1 MQVLAL
7 KYRPKHFS
15 ELVGQESVA
24 KTLSLALDN
33 QRLANAYLFSGLRGS
48 GKTSSSRIFAR
59 ALMCETGPKA
69 VPCDTCIQCQSALN
83 NHHIDIIEMDGASN
97 RGIDDVRNLIEQ
109 TRYKPSFG
117 RYKIF
122 IIDEV
127 HMFTTEAFNALLKTL
142 EEPPSHVKFLL
153 ATTDALKLPATILSR
168 TQHFRFKKIPENSV
182 ISHLKT
188 ILEKEQV
195 SYETSALEK
204 LAHSGQGSLRD
215 TITLLEQAINYCDN
229 AITESKVAEM
239 LGAIDRSVL
248 EDFFQSLINQDE
260 ARLQERYAILENYET
275 ESVLEEMMLF
285 LKAKLLSPD
294 SYSILLIERFFKI
307 IMSSL
312 SLLKEGANASFVL
325 LLLKMKFKEALK
337 LKALDDAI
345 LELEQSKES
354 VLKPLNQNANAS
366 KQEPKSTEKIEQAE
380 RIEGTE
386 KKEKLETRENTET
399 LQTLMLSAKDR
410 IFHNLFKQVQT
421 LVYERNYELG
431 EVFEKNIRFIDFDS
445 QTKTL
450 TWESLATDKDKEL
463 LRERFKIVK
472 SIVDGVFGKGE
483 NIKIALKHHLENKS
497 TLETQEIKDFK
508 ISSLREKILP
518 KPTIETTAETKEN
531 DTKEAVGKALQTKE
545 NDTKEAVG
553 KALQTKENDTKE
565 AVGKAL
571 QTKEND
577 TKEAVG
583 KALQTKENDTKE
595 TKETQPKQAP
605 TALQEFMANHSE
617 LIEEIKSE
625 FEIKSVELL

>member
-59 ALMCETGPKA
+59 ALMCEEGPKA
-69 VPCDTCIQCQSALN
+69 VPCDTCTQCQSALN

-294 SYSILLIERFFKI
+294 TYSILLIERFFKI

-345 LELEQSKES
+345 VELEQT
-354 VLKPLNQNANAS
+354 PFNQNPNISYNAPRQES
-366 KQEPKSTEKIEQAE
+366 KSIEKREQAE

-386 KKEKLETRENTET
+386 KREGAETP
-399 LQTLMLSAKDR
+399 QTPMLSAKDR

-431 EVFEKNIRFIDFDS
+431 AVFEKNIRFIDFDS

-450 TWESLATDKDKEL
+450 TWESLATHKDKEL

-483 NIKIALKHHLENKS
+483 SIKIALKNQNKS
-497 TLETQEIKDFK
+497 ALEEIKEFK
-508 ISSLREKILP
+508 FPYSKP
-518 KPTIETTAETKEN
+518 KPTTETTAETKEN
-531 DTKEAVGKALQTKE
+531 DTKEAVEKETKEVQE
-545 NDTKEAVG
+545 NDTKEI
-553 KALQTKENDTKE
+553 Q
-565 AVGKAL
+565 
-571 QTKEND
+571 
-577 TKEAVG
+577 
-583 KALQTKENDTKE
+583 
-595 TKETQPKQAP
+595 ETQPKETP
-605 TALQEFMANHSE
+605 TALQEFMANHSG

>member
-59 ALMCETGPKA
+59 ALMCEKGPKA

-294 SYSILLIERFFKI
+294 TYSILLIERFFKI
-307 IMSSL
+307 IMSGL

-354 VLKPLNQNANAS
+354 ALKPLNQNANAF
-366 KQEPKSTEKIEQAE
+366 KQESTEKIENS
-380 RIEGTE
+380 E
-386 KKEKLETRENTET
+386 KRENTEIP
-399 LQTLMLSAKDR
+399 QTPMLSAKDR

-431 EVFEKNIRFIDFDS
+431 AVFEKNIRFIDFDS

-450 TWESLATDKDKEL
+450 TWESLATHKDKEL

-483 NIKIALKHHLENKS
+483 NIKIALKNQNKS
-497 TLETQEIKDFK
+497 ALEEIKEFK
-508 ISSLREKILP
+508 FPSLKP
-518 KPTIETTAETKEN
+518 KPTTETTAEMKEKETKGAVEKETKEN
-531 DTKEAVGKALQTKE
+531 DTKEIQ
-545 NDTKEAVG
+545 
-553 KALQTKENDTKE
+553 
-565 AVGKAL
+565 
-571 QTKEND
+571 
-577 TKEAVG
+577 
-583 KALQTKENDTKE
+583 
-595 TKETQPKQAP
+595 ETQPKETP
-605 TALQEFMANHSE
+605 TALQEFMANHSD

>member
-59 ALMCETGPKA
+59 ALMCEEGPKA

-195 SYETSALEK
+195 SYESSALEK

-354 VLKPLNQNANAS
+354 VLKPINQNANAP
-366 KQEPKSTEKIEQAE
+366 KQEPKSAEKIERAE

-386 KKEKLETRENTET
+386 KIASAETP
-399 LQTLMLSAKDR
+399 QTPMLSAKDR

-431 EVFEKNIRFIDFDS
+431 AVFEKNIRFIDFDS

-472 SIVDGVFGKGE
+472 GIVDGVFGKGE
-483 NIKIALKHHLENKS
+483 NIKIALKNHLENKS
-497 TLETQEIKDFK
+497 TREETKEVKDFK

-518 KPTIETTAETKEN
+518 QPTTETTAEMKEKEVQKNEIKEKEIKEN
-531 DTKEAVGKALQTKE
+531 DTKEVQ
-545 NDTKEAVG
+545 
-553 KALQTKENDTKE
+553 
-565 AVGKAL
+565 
-571 QTKEND
+571 
-577 TKEAVG
+577 
-583 KALQTKENDTKE
+583 
-595 TKETQPKQAP
+595 ETQPKEAP
-605 TALQEFMANHSE
+605 TALQEFMANHSN

>member
-59 ALMCETGPKA
+59 ALMCEEGPKA
-69 VPCDTCIQCQSALN
+69 VPCDTCPQCQSALN

-260 ARLQERYAILENYET
+260 ARLQERYAVLENYET

-307 IMSSL
+307 IMSGL

-354 VLKPLNQNANAS
+354 ALKPLNQNANAF
-366 KQEPKSTEKIEQAE
+366 KQESAEKIEKPEKRESAE
-380 RIEGTE
+380 TP
-386 KKEKLETRENTET
+386 
-399 LQTLMLSAKDR
+399 QTPMLSAKDR

-431 EVFEKNIRFIDFDS
+431 AVFEKNIRFIDFDS

-450 TWESLATDKDKEL
+450 TWESLATNKDKEL

-483 NIKIALKHHLENKS
+483 NIKIALKNHSENKS
-497 TLETQEIKDFK
+497 ALEEIKEFK
-508 ISSLREKILP
+508 FLSLKP
-518 KPTIETTAETKEN
+518 KSATETTAETKEKETKEN
-531 DTKEAVGKALQTKE
+531 DTKEVQ
-545 NDTKEAVG
+545 
-553 KALQTKENDTKE
+553 
-565 AVGKAL
+565 
-571 QTKEND
+571 
-577 TKEAVG
+577 
-583 KALQTKENDTKE
+583 
-595 TKETQPKQAP
+595 ETQPKETP
-605 TALQEFMANHSE
+605 TALQEFMANNSN

>member
-59 ALMCETGPKA
+59 ALMCEEGPKA

-195 SYETSALEK
+195 SYESSALEK

-260 ARLQERYAILENYET
+260 VRLQERYAILENYET

-345 LELEQSKES
+345 LELEQT
-354 VLKPLNQNANAS
+354 PFNQNPSISYNAP

-386 KKEKLETRENTET
+386 KKESAEKRENTET
-399 LQTLMLSAKDR
+399 PQTPMLSAKDR

-431 EVFEKNIRFIDFDS
+431 AVFEKNIRFIDFDS

-450 TWESLATDKDKEL
+450 TWESLAADKDKEL
-463 LRERFKIVK
+463 LRERVKIVK

-483 NIKIALKHHLENKS
+483 NIKIALKNHLENKS
-497 TLETQEIKDFK
+497 AREETKEFK
-508 ISSLREKILP
+508 FPSLKP
-518 KPTIETTAETKEN
+518 KPTTETTAEMKEKEVQKNEIKEKEIKEN
-531 DTKEAVGKALQTKE
+531 DTKEIQ
-545 NDTKEAVG
+545 
-553 KALQTKENDTKE
+553 
-565 AVGKAL
+565 
-571 QTKEND
+571 
-577 TKEAVG
+577 
-583 KALQTKENDTKE
+583 
-595 TKETQPKQAP
+595 ETQPKETP

>member
-24 KTLSLALDN
+24 KTLSLALNN

-59 ALMCETGPKA
+59 ALMCEEGPKA
-69 VPCDTCIQCQSALN
+69 VPCDTCTQCQSALN

-195 SYETSALEK
+195 SYESSALEK

-260 ARLQERYAILENYET
+260 ARLKERYAILENYET
-275 ESVLEEMMLF
+275 ESALEEMMLF

-345 LELEQSKES
+345 LELEQA
-354 VLKPLNQNANAS
+354 PFNQSPSISYNAP

-386 KKEKLETRENTET
+386 KIEKPEKIASAETP
-399 LQTLMLSAKDR
+399 QTPMLSAKDR

-431 EVFEKNIRFIDFDS
+431 AVFEKNIRFIDFDS

-472 SIVDGVFGKGE
+472 GIVDGVFGKGE
-483 NIKIALKHHLENKS
+483 NIKIALKNHLENKS
-497 TLETQEIKDFK
+497 AREETKEVKDFK

-518 KPTIETTAETKEN
+518 KPTTETTAETKEKEIKEAAEKE
-531 DTKEAVGKALQTKE
+531 TKEKEVQE
-545 NDTKEAVG
+545 NDTKEV
-553 KALQTKENDTKE
+553 QEI
-565 AVGKAL
+565 
-571 QTKEND
+571 
-577 TKEAVG
+577 
-583 KALQTKENDTKE
+583 
-595 TKETQPKQAP
+595 QPKESP
-605 TALQEFMANHSE
+605 TALQEFMANHSN

>member
-229 AITESKVAEM
+229 AITESKVAAM

-345 LELEQSKES
+345 LELEQT
-354 VLKPLNQNANAS
+354 PFNQNPSISYNAP
-366 KQEPKSTEKIEQAE
+366 KQEPKSAERIEQAE

-386 KKEKLETRENTET
+386 KIENAETP
-399 LQTLMLSAKDR
+399 QTPMLSAKDR

-431 EVFEKNIRFIDFDS
+431 AVFEKNIRFIDFDS

-472 SIVDGVFGKGE
+472 GIVDGVFGKGE
-483 NIKIALKHHLENKS
+483 NIKIALKNHSENKS
-497 TLETQEIKDFK
+497 AREETKEIK

-518 KPTIETTAETKEN
+518 KPTTETTAETKEN
-531 DTKEAVGKALQTKE
+531 ETKEAIRKALQTKE
-545 NDTKEAVG
+545 NDTKEVQE
-553 KALQTKENDTKE
+553 KEIKENE
-565 AVGKAL
+565 
-571 QTKEND
+571 
-577 TKEAVG
+577 
-583 KALQTKENDTKE
+583 TKE
-595 TKETQPKQAP
+595 TKEAKPKEAP
-605 TALQEFMANHSE
+605 TALQEFMANHSN
-617 LIEEIKSE
+617 LIKEIKSE

>member
-59 ALMCETGPKA
+59 ALMCEEGPKA

-97 RGIDDVRNLIEQ
+97 RGIDDVRNIIEQ

-229 AITESKVAEM
+229 AITESKVAAM

-345 LELEQSKES
+345 LELEQTKES
-354 VLKPLNQNANAS
+354 AFQPLNQNANAP
-366 KQEPKSTEKIEQAE
+366 KQEFKGTEKIEQAE

-386 KKEKLETRENTET
+386 KRENTEKIASAET
-399 LQTLMLSAKDR
+399 PQTPMLSAKDR

-431 EVFEKNIRFIDFDS
+431 AVFEKNIRFIDFDS

-450 TWESLATDKDKEL
+450 TWESLATNKDKEL

-497 TLETQEIKDFK
+497 AREETKEVKDFK

-518 KPTIETTAETKEN
+518 KPTTETTAETKE
-531 DTKEAVGKALQTKE
+531 KEIKEKEIKEKEIKE
-545 NDTKEAVG
+545 NDTKEV
-553 KALQTKENDTKE
+553 Q
-565 AVGKAL
+565 
-571 QTKEND
+571 
-577 TKEAVG
+577 
-583 KALQTKENDTKE
+583 
-595 TKETQPKQAP
+595 ETQPKETP

>member
-229 AITESKVAEM
+229 AITESKVAAM

-354 VLKPLNQNANAS
+354 AFQPLNQNANTP
-366 KQEPKSTEKIEQAE
+366 KQEPKSAEKIEKPEKIESAE
-380 RIEGTE
+380 TP
-386 KKEKLETRENTET
+386 
-399 LQTLMLSAKDR
+399 QTPMLSAKDR

-431 EVFEKNIRFIDFDS
+431 AVFEKNIRFIDFDS

-450 TWESLATDKDKEL
+450 TWESLATNKDKEL

-483 NIKIALKHHLENKS
+483 SIKIALKNHSENKS
-497 TLETQEIKDFK
+497 T
-508 ISSLREKILP
+508 REVVKELKFPYLKP
-518 KPTIETTAETKEN
+518 KPTTETTAELKEKETKEKEVQEN
-531 DTKEAVGKALQTKE
+531 DTKEVQ
-545 NDTKEAVG
+545 
-553 KALQTKENDTKE
+553 
-565 AVGKAL
+565 
-571 QTKEND
+571 
-577 TKEAVG
+577 
-583 KALQTKENDTKE
+583 
-595 TKETQPKQAP
+595 ETQPKEAP
-605 TALQEFMANHSE
+605 TALQEFMANHSN

>member
-24 KTLSLALDN
+24 KTLSLALNN

-59 ALMCETGPKA
+59 ALMCEEGPKA
-69 VPCDTCIQCQSALN
+69 VPCDTCTQCQSALN

-294 SYSILLIERFFKI
+294 TYSILLIERFFKI
-307 IMSSL
+307 IMSGL

-354 VLKPLNQNANAS
+354 VLKPLNQNANAF
-366 KQEPKSTEKIEQAE
+366 KQESKSAEKIE
-380 RIEGTE
+380 
-386 KKEKLETRENTET
+386 KLEKREGAET
-399 LQTLMLSAKDR
+399 PQTPMLSAKDR

-431 EVFEKNIRFIDFDS
+431 AVFEKNIRFIDFDS

-450 TWESLATDKDKEL
+450 TWESLATHKDKEL

-483 NIKIALKHHLENKS
+483 NIKIALKNHSENKS
-497 TLETQEIKDFK
+497 TLEEIKEFK
-508 ISSLREKILP
+508 FPYSKP
-518 KPTIETTAETKEN
+518 KPTTETTAEMKEKETKEAIEKETKEN
-531 DTKEAVGKALQTKE
+531 DTKEIQ
-545 NDTKEAVG
+545 
-553 KALQTKENDTKE
+553 
-565 AVGKAL
+565 
-571 QTKEND
+571 
-577 TKEAVG
+577 
-583 KALQTKENDTKE
+583 
-595 TKETQPKQAP
+595 ETQPKETP
-605 TALQEFMANHSE
+605 TALQEFMANHSD

>member
-59 ALMCETGPKA
+59 ALMCEEGPKA
-69 VPCDTCIQCQSALN
+69 VPCDTCTQCQSALN

-260 ARLQERYAILENYET
+260 ARLQERCAILENYET

-294 SYSILLIERFFKI
+294 TYSILLIERFFKI
-307 IMSSL
+307 IMSGL

-354 VLKPLNQNANAS
+354 VLKPLNQNANAF
-366 KQEPKSTEKIEQAE
+366 KQESAEKIEKPEKREDAE
-380 RIEGTE
+380 TP
-386 KKEKLETRENTET
+386 
-399 LQTLMLSAKDR
+399 QTPMLSAKDR

-431 EVFEKNIRFIDFDS
+431 AVFEKNIRFIDFDS

-450 TWESLATDKDKEL
+450 TWESLATHKDKEL

-483 NIKIALKHHLENKS
+483 NIKIALKNHSENKS
-497 TLETQEIKDFK
+497 ALEVVKEFK
-508 ISSLREKILP
+508 FPSLKP
-518 KPTIETTAETKEN
+518 KPTTETTAEMKEKETKEAVEKETKEN
-531 DTKEAVGKALQTKE
+531 DTKEIQ
-545 NDTKEAVG
+545 
-553 KALQTKENDTKE
+553 
-565 AVGKAL
+565 
-571 QTKEND
+571 
-577 TKEAVG
+577 
-583 KALQTKENDTKE
+583 
-595 TKETQPKQAP
+595 ETQPKETP
-605 TALQEFMANHSE
+605 TALQEFMANHSD

>member
-195 SYETSALEK
+195 SYESSALEK

-229 AITESKVAEM
+229 AITESKVAAM

-260 ARLQERYAILENYET
+260 ARLQERYVILENYET

-345 LELEQSKES
+345 LELEQA
-354 VLKPLNQNANAS
+354 PFNQSPSISYNAP
-366 KQEPKSTEKIEQAE
+366 KQEPKSTEKIEQTE

-386 KKEKLETRENTET
+386 KKESAEKKENTET
-399 LQTLMLSAKDR
+399 PQTPMLSAKDR

-431 EVFEKNIRFIDFDS
+431 AVFEKNIRFIDFDS

-450 TWESLATDKDKEL
+450 TWESLAADKDKEL

-483 NIKIALKHHLENKS
+483 SIKIALKNHSENKS
-497 TLETQEIKDFK
+497 AREETKEVKDFK
-508 ISSLREKILP
+508 ISSLKEKILP
-518 KPTIETTAETKEN
+518 KPTTETTAEMKE
-531 DTKEAVGKALQTKE
+531 KEIKE
-545 NDTKEAVG
+545 KEI
-553 KALQTKENDTKE
+553 KEKE
-565 AVGKAL
+565 I
-571 QTKEND
+571 KE
-577 TKEAVG
+577 KEI
-583 KALQTKENDTKE
+583 KEKE
-595 TKETQPKQAP
+595 IKEKEIKETQPKQAP
-605 TALQEFMANHSE
+605 TALQEFMANHSD

>member
-59 ALMCETGPKA
+59 ALMCEEGPKA
-69 VPCDTCIQCQSALN
+69 VPCDTCTQCQSALN

-142 EEPPSHVKFLL
+142 EEPPNHVKFLL

-260 ARLQERYAILENYET
+260 VRLQERYAILENYET

-307 IMSSL
+307 IMSGL

-354 VLKPLNQNANAS
+354 VLKPLNQSTNAF
-366 KQEPKSTEKIEQAE
+366 KQEPKIAEKIEKPEKRESAE
-380 RIEGTE
+380 TP
-386 KKEKLETRENTET
+386 
-399 LQTLMLSAKDR
+399 QTPMLSAKDR

-431 EVFEKNIRFIDFDS
+431 AVFEKNIRFVDFDS

-450 TWESLATDKDKEL
+450 TWESLATNKDKEL

-483 NIKIALKHHLENKS
+483 NIKIALKNHSENKS
-497 TLETQEIKDFK
+497 ALEVVKEFK
-508 ISSLREKILP
+508 FPPLKP
-518 KPTIETTAETKEN
+518 KPTTETTAETKEN
-531 DTKEAVGKALQTKE
+531 ETKGAVEKETKE
-545 NDTKEAVG
+545 NDTKEV
-553 KALQTKENDTKE
+553 Q
-565 AVGKAL
+565 
-571 QTKEND
+571 
-577 TKEAVG
+577 
-583 KALQTKENDTKE
+583 
-595 TKETQPKQAP
+595 ETQPKETP
-605 TALQEFMANHSE
+605 TALQEFMANNSD

>member
-260 ARLQERYAILENYET
+260 ARLKERYAILENYET

-285 LKAKLLSPD
+285 LKAKSLSPD

-345 LELEQSKES
+345 VELEQT
-354 VLKPLNQNANAS
+354 PFNQNPSISYNAP
-366 KQEPKSTEKIEQAE
+366 KQEPKSAEKIERAE

-386 KKEKLETRENTET
+386 KIASAETP
-399 LQTLMLSAKDR
+399 QTPMLSAKDR

-431 EVFEKNIRFIDFDS
+431 AVFEKNIRFIDFDS

-483 NIKIALKHHLENKS
+483 NIKIALKNHSENKS
-497 TLETQEIKDFK
+497 AREETKEVKDFK
-508 ISSLREKILP
+508 ISSLKEKILP
-518 KPTIETTAETKEN
+518 QPTTEMMAEMKEN
-531 DTKEAVGKALQTKE
+531 DTKEVQ
-545 NDTKEAVG
+545 
-553 KALQTKENDTKE
+553 
-565 AVGKAL
+565 
-571 QTKEND
+571 
-577 TKEAVG
+577 
-583 KALQTKENDTKE
+583 
-595 TKETQPKQAP
+595 ETQPKQAP
-605 TALQEFMANHSE
+605 TALQEFMANHSN

>member
-195 SYETSALEK
+195 SYESSALEK

-345 LELEQSKES
+345 VELEQA
-354 VLKPLNQNANAS
+354 PFNQNPSISYNAP
-366 KQEPKSTEKIEQAE
+366 KQEPKSAEKIEQAE

-386 KKEKLETRENTET
+386 KREKLEKRESTET
-399 LQTLMLSAKDR
+399 PQTPMLSAKDR

-431 EVFEKNIRFIDFDS
+431 AVFEKNIRFIDFDS

-472 SIVDGVFGKGE
+472 GIVDSVFGKGE
-483 NIKIALKHHLENKS
+483 NIKIALKNHLENKS
-497 TLETQEIKDFK
+497 AREETKEIKDFK

-518 KPTIETTAETKEN
+518 KPTTETTAEMKEKETKEAVKKEIKEKEIKEN
-531 DTKEAVGKALQTKE
+531 DTKEIQ
-545 NDTKEAVG
+545 
-553 KALQTKENDTKE
+553 
-565 AVGKAL
+565 
-571 QTKEND
+571 
-577 TKEAVG
+577 
-583 KALQTKENDTKE
+583 
-595 TKETQPKQAP
+595 ETQPKEAP
-605 TALQEFMANHSE
+605 TALQEFMANHSN

>member
-59 ALMCETGPKA
+59 ALMCEEGPKA
-69 VPCDTCIQCQSALN
+69 VPCDTCTQCQSALN

-195 SYETSALEK
+195 SYEISALEK

-248 EDFFQSLINQDE
+248 EDFFQSLITQDE

-294 SYSILLIERFFKI
+294 SYSLLLIERFFKI
-307 IMSSL
+307 IMSGL

-354 VLKPLNQNANAS
+354 VLKPLNQNANAP
-366 KQEPKSTEKIEQAE
+366 KQEPKSTEKIEKP
-380 RIEGTE
+380 E
-386 KKEKLETRENTET
+386 KKENTET
-399 LQTLMLSAKDR
+399 PQTPMLSAKDR

-431 EVFEKNIRFIDFDS
+431 AVFEKNIRFIDFDS

-450 TWESLATDKDKEL
+450 TWESLATHKDKEL

-483 NIKIALKHHLENKS
+483 NIKIALKNHSENKS
-497 TLETQEIKDFK
+497 ALEEIKEFK
-508 ISSLREKILP
+508 FPYSKP
-518 KPTIETTAETKEN
+518 KPTTETTAEMKEKETKEAIEKETKEN
-531 DTKEAVGKALQTKE
+531 DTKEIQ
-545 NDTKEAVG
+545 
-553 KALQTKENDTKE
+553 
-565 AVGKAL
+565 
-571 QTKEND
+571 
-577 TKEAVG
+577 
-583 KALQTKENDTKE
+583 
-595 TKETQPKQAP
+595 ETQPKETP
-605 TALQEFMANHSE
+605 TALQEFMANHSD

>member
-59 ALMCETGPKA
+59 ALMCEEGPKA
-69 VPCDTCIQCQSALN
+69 VPCDTCTQCQSALN

-260 ARLQERYAILENYET
+260 VRLQERYAILENYET

-354 VLKPLNQNANAS
+354 AFQPLNQNANTF
-366 KQEPKSTEKIEQAE
+366 KQEPKSAEKIEKPEKRESAE
-380 RIEGTE
+380 KREGA
-386 KKEKLETRENTET
+386 ETP
-399 LQTLMLSAKDR
+399 QTPMLSAKDR

-431 EVFEKNIRFIDFDS
+431 AVFEKNIRFIDFDS

-450 TWESLATDKDKEL
+450 TWESLATHKDKEL
-463 LRERFKIVK
+463 LRERSKIVK

-483 NIKIALKHHLENKS
+483 NIKIALKSHSENKS
-497 TLETQEIKDFK
+497 ALEEIKELKFPYSK
-508 ISSLREKILP
+508 P
-518 KPTIETTAETKEN
+518 KPTTETAAEMKEN
-531 DTKEAVGKALQTKE
+531 DTKEVQ
-545 NDTKEAVG
+545 
-553 KALQTKENDTKE
+553 
-565 AVGKAL
+565 
-571 QTKEND
+571 
-577 TKEAVG
+577 
-583 KALQTKENDTKE
+583 
-595 TKETQPKQAP
+595 ETQPKQAP
-605 TALQEFMANHSE
+605 TALQEFMANHSD

-625 FEIKSVELL
+625 FEIKSVEWL

>member
-59 ALMCETGPKA
+59 ALMCEEGPKA
-69 VPCDTCIQCQSALN
+69 VPCDTCPQCQSALN

-260 ARLQERYAILENYET
+260 ARLKERYAILENYET

-294 SYSILLIERFFKI
+294 TYSILLIERFFKI

-354 VLKPLNQNANAS
+354 VLKPLNQNANAF
-366 KQEPKSTEKIEQAE
+366 KQEPKSTDKIEKP
-380 RIEGTE
+380 E
-386 KKEKLETRENTET
+386 KKENTET
-399 LQTLMLSAKDR
+399 PQTPMLSAKDR

-431 EVFEKNIRFIDFDS
+431 AVFEKNIRFIDFDS

-450 TWESLATDKDKEL
+450 TWESLATHKDKEL

-483 NIKIALKHHLENKS
+483 NIKIALKNHSENKS
-497 TLETQEIKDFK
+497 ALEEIKEFK
-508 ISSLREKILP
+508 FPSLKP
-518 KPTIETTAETKEN
+518 KPTTETTAETKEN
-531 DTKEAVGKALQTKE
+531 DTKEVVE
-545 NDTKEAVG
+545 NDTKEKEVQ
-553 KALQTKENDTKE
+553 KNETKEI
-565 AVGKAL
+565 
-571 QTKEND
+571 Q
-577 TKEAVG
+577 
-583 KALQTKENDTKE
+583 
-595 TKETQPKQAP
+595 ETQPKQAP
-605 TALQEFMANHSE
+605 TALQEFMANHSN

-625 FEIKSVELL
+625 FEIKSVEWL

>member
-15 ELVGQESVA
+15 ELVGQDSVA

-59 ALMCETGPKA
+59 ALMCEEGPKS
-69 VPCDTCIQCQSALN
+69 VPCDTCTQCQSALN

-294 SYSILLIERFFKI
+294 AYSILLIERFFKI
-307 IMSSL
+307 IMSGL

-354 VLKPLNQNANAS
+354 VLKPLNQNANAF
-366 KQEPKSTEKIEQAE
+366 KQEPKSAEKIEKPEKRESAE
-380 RIEGTE
+380 TP
-386 KKEKLETRENTET
+386 
-399 LQTLMLSAKDR
+399 QTPMLSAKDR

-431 EVFEKNIRFIDFDS
+431 AVFEKNIRFVDFDS

-450 TWESLATDKDKEL
+450 TWESLATHKDKEL

-472 SIVDGVFGKGE
+472 SIIDGVFGKGE
-483 NIKIALKHHLENKS
+483 SIKIALKNQNKS
-497 TLETQEIKDFK
+497 ALEEIKEFK
-508 ISSLREKILP
+508 FPYLKP
-518 KPTIETTAETKEN
+518 KPTTETTAEMKEKEIKEKEVQKNETKEI
-531 DTKEAVGKALQTKE
+531 Q
-545 NDTKEAVG
+545 
-553 KALQTKENDTKE
+553 
-565 AVGKAL
+565 
-571 QTKEND
+571 
-577 TKEAVG
+577 
-583 KALQTKENDTKE
+583 
-595 TKETQPKQAP
+595 ETQPKETP
-605 TALQEFMANHSE
+605 TALQEFMANHSN

>member
-59 ALMCETGPKA
+59 ALMCEEGPKA

-260 ARLQERYAILENYET
+260 ARLKERYAILENYET

-345 LELEQSKES
+345 LELEQTKES
-354 VLKPLNQNANAS
+354 VLKPLNQNANAP
-366 KQEPKSTEKIEQAE
+366 KQEPKSAEKIEKLE
-380 RIEGTE
+380 KIEGTE
-386 KKEKLETRENTET
+386 KKESAEKKENTET
-399 LQTLMLSAKDR
+399 PQTPILSAKDR

-431 EVFEKNIRFIDFDS
+431 AVFEKNIRFIDFDS

-450 TWESLATDKDKEL
+450 TWESLATNKDKEL

-497 TLETQEIKDFK
+497 AREETKEVKDFK

-518 KPTIETTAETKEN
+518 KPTTETTAEMKEKEVQKNEIKEKEIKEN
-531 DTKEAVGKALQTKE
+531 DTKEVQ
-545 NDTKEAVG
+545 
-553 KALQTKENDTKE
+553 
-565 AVGKAL
+565 
-571 QTKEND
+571 
-577 TKEAVG
+577 
-583 KALQTKENDTKE
+583 
-595 TKETQPKQAP
+595 ETQPKETP

>member
-59 ALMCETGPKA
+59 ALMCEEGPKA

-195 SYETSALEK
+195 SYESSALEK

-260 ARLQERYAILENYET
+260 ARLQECYAILENYET

-345 LELEQSKES
+345 LELEQT
-354 VLKPLNQNANAS
+354 PFNQNPNISYNAP
-366 KQEPKSTEKIEQAE
+366 KQEPKSIE
-380 RIEGTE
+380 RIEGAE
-386 KKEKLETRENTET
+386 KKENTEIP
-399 LQTLMLSAKDR
+399 QTPMLSAKDR

-431 EVFEKNIRFIDFDS
+431 AVFEKNIRFIDFDS

-450 TWESLATDKDKEL
+450 TWESLAADKDKEL

-472 SIVDGVFGKGE
+472 GIVDGVFGKGE
-483 NIKIALKHHLENKS
+483 NIKIALKNHLENKS
-497 TLETQEIKDFK
+497 AREETKEVKDFK
-508 ISSLREKILP
+508 ISSLREKILSQ
-518 KPTIETTAETKEN
+518 PTIETTAE
-531 DTKEAVGKALQTKE
+531 
-545 NDTKEAVG
+545 
-553 KALQTKENDTKE
+553 TKENDTKE

>member
-195 SYETSALEK
+195 SYESSALEK

-229 AITESKVAEM
+229 AITESKVAAM

-275 ESVLEEMMLF
+275 EGVLEEMMLF

-294 SYSILLIERFFKI
+294 TYSILLIERFFKI

-345 LELEQSKES
+345 VELEQA
-354 VLKPLNQNANAS
+354 PFNQSPSISYNAP
-366 KQEPKSTEKIEQAE
+366 KQESKNIEKREQREQIES
-380 RIEGTE
+380 IE
-386 KKEKLETRENTET
+386 KKENAETP
-399 LQTLMLSAKDR
+399 QTPMLSAKDR
-410 IFHNLFKQVQT
+410 IFHNLFKQVQK

-431 EVFEKNIRFIDFDS
+431 VVFEKNIRFIDFDS

-472 SIVDGVFGKGE
+472 GIVDSVFGKGE
-483 NIKIALKHHLENKS
+483 NIKVALKNHLENKS
-497 TLETQEIKDFK
+497 APEETKEVKDFK

-518 KPTIETTAETKEN
+518 KPTTETMAETKEN
-531 DTKEAVGKALQTKE
+531 GKEAVGKALQTKE
-545 NDTKEAVG
+545 NDTEEV
-553 KALQTKENDTKE
+553 QENE
-565 AVGKAL
+565 
-571 QTKEND
+571 
-577 TKEAVG
+577 
-583 KALQTKENDTKE
+583 TKE
-595 TKETQPKQAP
+595 TKEAQPKEAP

>member
-59 ALMCETGPKA
+59 ALMCEEGPKA

-294 SYSILLIERFFKI
+294 AYSILLIERFFKI

-354 VLKPLNQNANAS
+354 VLKPLNQNANAF
-366 KQEPKSTEKIEQAE
+366 KQESADKIEKP
-380 RIEGTE
+380 E
-386 KKEKLETRENTET
+386 KKESAETP
-399 LQTLMLSAKDR
+399 QTPMLSAKDR

-431 EVFEKNIRFIDFDS
+431 AVFEKNIRFIDFDS

-450 TWESLATDKDKEL
+450 TWESLATHKDKEL

-483 NIKIALKHHLENKS
+483 NIKIALKNQNKS
-497 TLETQEIKDFK
+497 VLEVVKEFK
-508 ISSLREKILP
+508 FPSLKP
-518 KPTIETTAETKEN
+518 KPTTETTAETKEN
-531 DTKEAVGKALQTKE
+531 DTKEAIEKETKE
-545 NDTKEAVG
+545 NDTKEI
-553 KALQTKENDTKE
+553 Q
-565 AVGKAL
+565 
-571 QTKEND
+571 
-577 TKEAVG
+577 
-583 KALQTKENDTKE
+583 
-595 TKETQPKQAP
+595 ETQPKETP
-605 TALQEFMANHSE
+605 TALQEFMANNSD

>member
-59 ALMCETGPKA
+59 ALMCEEGPKA
-69 VPCDTCIQCQSALN
+69 VPCDTCTQCKSALN

-195 SYETSALEK
+195 SYENSALEK

-239 LGAIDRSVL
+239 LGTIDRSVL

-345 LELEQSKES
+345 LELEQTKES
-354 VLKPLNQNANAS
+354 VLKPLNQNANAP
-366 KQEPKSTEKIEQAE
+366 KQEPKNA
-380 RIEGTE
+380 E
-386 KKEKLETRENTET
+386 KKENTET
-399 LQTLMLSAKDR
+399 LQTPMLSAKDR

-421 LVYERNYELG
+421 QVSDRNYELG
-431 EVFEKNIRFIDFDS
+431 AVFEKNIRFIDFDS

-450 TWESLATDKDKEL
+450 TWESLATNKDKEL

-472 SIVDGVFGKGE
+472 SIVDEVFGKGE
-483 NIKIALKHHLENKS
+483 NIKIALKNHSENNS
-497 TLETQEIKDFK
+497 APEETKDKFL
-508 ISSLREKILP
+508 SLKP
-518 KPTIETTAETKEN
+518 KPTIETTAEMKENETKEKEIQEKE
-531 DTKEAVGKALQTKE
+531 TKEV
-545 NDTKEAVG
+545 
-553 KALQTKENDTKE
+553 
-565 AVGKAL
+565 
-571 QTKEND
+571 
-577 TKEAVG
+577 
-583 KALQTKENDTKE
+583 
-595 TKETQPKQAP
+595 KETQPKETP
-605 TALQEFMANHSE
+605 TALQEFMANNSN

>member
-59 ALMCETGPKA
+59 ALMCEKGPKA
-69 VPCDTCIQCQSALN
+69 VPCDTCTQCQSALN

-354 VLKPLNQNANAS
+354 TLKPLNQNANAP
-366 KQEPKSTEKIEQAE
+366 KQEPKSAEKIEKP
-380 RIEGTE
+380 E
-386 KKEKLETRENTET
+386 KKESAEAP
-399 LQTLMLSAKDR
+399 QTLMLSAKDR

-431 EVFEKNIRFIDFDS
+431 AVFEKNIRFIDFDS

-450 TWESLATDKDKEL
+450 TWESLATHKDKEL

-483 NIKIALKHHLENKS
+483 NIKIALKNHSENKS
-497 TLETQEIKDFK
+497 ALEEIKEFK
-508 ISSLREKILP
+508 FPSLKP
-518 KPTIETTAETKEN
+518 KPATETTAEMKEKEIKEKEVQKNETKEI
-531 DTKEAVGKALQTKE
+531 Q
-545 NDTKEAVG
+545 
-553 KALQTKENDTKE
+553 
-565 AVGKAL
+565 
-571 QTKEND
+571 
-577 TKEAVG
+577 
-583 KALQTKENDTKE
+583 
-595 TKETQPKQAP
+595 ETQPKETP
-605 TALQEFMANHSE
+605 TALQEFMANNSN

>member
-195 SYETSALEK
+195 SYESSALEK

-275 ESVLEEMMLF
+275 EGVLEEMMLF

-294 SYSILLIERFFKI
+294 TYSILLIERFFKI

-345 LELEQSKES
+345 LELEQ
-354 VLKPLNQNANAS
+354 VPFNQSPSIIYNAP
-366 KQEPKSTEKIEQAE
+366 KQEPKSAE

-386 KKEKLETRENTET
+386 KRESAETP
-399 LQTLMLSAKDR
+399 QTPMLSAKDR

-431 EVFEKNIRFIDFDS
+431 TVFEKNIRFIDFDS

-483 NIKIALKHHLENKS
+483 SIKIALKHHLENKNAPE
-497 TLETQEIKDFK
+497 ETKEVKFPF
-508 ISSLREKILP
+508 L
-518 KPTIETTAETKEN
+518 KPQPTTETTAETKEN
-531 DTKEAVGKALQTKE
+531 EKEAVGKALQTKE
-545 NDTKEAVG
+545 NDTKEVQ
-553 KALQTKENDTKE
+553 KNDTKE
-565 AVGKAL
+565 V
-571 QTKEND
+571 Q
-577 TKEAVG
+577 EA
-583 KALQTKENDTKE
+583 
-595 TKETQPKQAP
+595 QPKEAP
-605 TALQEFMANHSE
+605 TALQEFMANHSN

>member
-59 ALMCETGPKA
+59 ALMCEEGPKA

-195 SYETSALEK
+195 SYESSALEK

-354 VLKPLNQNANAS
+354 VFQPLNQNANAP
-366 KQEPKSTEKIEQAE
+366 KQEFKGTERIEQAE

-386 KKEKLETRENTET
+386 KRENTEKIASAET
-399 LQTLMLSAKDR
+399 PQTPMLSAKDR

-431 EVFEKNIRFIDFDS
+431 AVFEKNIRFIDFDS

-472 SIVDGVFGKGE
+472 GIVDGVFGKGE
-483 NIKIALKHHLENKS
+483 NIKIALKNHLENKS
-497 TLETQEIKDFK
+497 AREETKEVKDFK

-518 KPTIETTAETKEN
+518 KPTTETTAETKE
-531 DTKEAVGKALQTKE
+531 KEIQKKEIKEKEVQE
-545 NDTKEAVG
+545 NDTKEV
-553 KALQTKENDTKE
+553 Q
-565 AVGKAL
+565 
-571 QTKEND
+571 
-577 TKEAVG
+577 
-583 KALQTKENDTKE
+583 
-595 TKETQPKQAP
+595 ETQPKQAP
-605 TALQEFMANHSE
+605 TALQEFMANHSN

>member
-59 ALMCETGPKA
+59 ALMCEEGPKA

-195 SYETSALEK
+195 SYESSALEK

-354 VLKPLNQNANAS
+354 ALKPLNQNANAP

-386 KKEKLETRENTET
+386 KKESAEKRENAET
-399 LQTLMLSAKDR
+399 PQTPMLSAKDR

-431 EVFEKNIRFIDFDS
+431 AVFEKNIRFIDFDS

-450 TWESLATDKDKEL
+450 TWESLATNKDKEL

-483 NIKIALKHHLENKS
+483 NIKIALKNHLENKS
-497 TLETQEIKDFK
+497 AREETKEVKDFK

-518 KPTIETTAETKEN
+518 KPTTETTAETKEKEIKEAAEKE
-531 DTKEAVGKALQTKE
+531 TKEKETKE
-545 NDTKEAVG
+545 KEV
-553 KALQTKENDTKE
+553 Q
-565 AVGKAL
+565 
-571 QTKEND
+571 
-577 TKEAVG
+577 
-583 KALQTKENDTKE
+583 ENDTKE
-595 TKETQPKQAP
+595 TKETQLKETP
-605 TALQEFMANHSE
+605 TALQEFMANHSN

>member
-59 ALMCETGPKA
+59 ALMCEEGPKS
-69 VPCDTCIQCQSALN
+69 VPCDTCTQCQSALN

-168 TQHFRFKKIPENSV
+168 TQHFKFKKIPENSV

-260 ARLQERYAILENYET
+260 ARLKERYAILENYET

-294 SYSILLIERFFKI
+294 AYSILLIERFFKI

-354 VLKPLNQNANAS
+354 VLKPLNQNANAF
-366 KQEPKSTEKIEQAE
+366 KQESAEKIEKPE
-380 RIEGTE
+380 KREGTE
-386 KKEKLETRENTET
+386 TP
-399 LQTLMLSAKDR
+399 QTPMLSAKDR

-431 EVFEKNIRFIDFDS
+431 AVFEKNIRFIDFDS

-450 TWESLATDKDKEL
+450 TWESLATHKDKEL

-483 NIKIALKHHLENKS
+483 NIKIALKNHSENKS
-497 TLETQEIKDFK
+497 TLEEIKEFK
-508 ISSLREKILP
+508 FPYSKP
-518 KPTIETTAETKEN
+518 KPTTETTAEMKEN
-531 DTKEAVGKALQTKE
+531 DTKEAIEKEIKEKEIIKE
-545 NDTKEAVG
+545 NDTKEI
-553 KALQTKENDTKE
+553 Q
-565 AVGKAL
+565 
-571 QTKEND
+571 
-577 TKEAVG
+577 
-583 KALQTKENDTKE
+583 
-595 TKETQPKQAP
+595 ETQPKETP
-605 TALQEFMANHSE
+605 TALQEFMANNSN

>member
-59 ALMCETGPKA
+59 ALMCEEGPKA

-307 IMSSL
+307 IMSGL

-354 VLKPLNQNANAS
+354 VLKPLNQNANAF
-366 KQEPKSTEKIEQAE
+366 KQESKIAEKIEKPEKREDAE
-380 RIEGTE
+380 TP
-386 KKEKLETRENTET
+386 
-399 LQTLMLSAKDR
+399 QTPMLSAKDR

-431 EVFEKNIRFIDFDS
+431 AVFEKNIRFIDFDS

-450 TWESLATDKDKEL
+450 TWESLATHKDKEL

-483 NIKIALKHHLENKS
+483 NIKIALKNHSENKS
-497 TLETQEIKDFK
+497 TLEEIKEFK
-508 ISSLREKILP
+508 FPSLKP
-518 KPTIETTAETKEN
+518 KPTTETTAEMKEKETKEAIEKETKEN
-531 DTKEAVGKALQTKE
+531 DTKEIQ
-545 NDTKEAVG
+545 
-553 KALQTKENDTKE
+553 
-565 AVGKAL
+565 
-571 QTKEND
+571 
-577 TKEAVG
+577 
-583 KALQTKENDTKE
+583 
-595 TKETQPKQAP
+595 ETQPKETP
-605 TALQEFMANHSE
+605 TALQEFMANHSD

>member
-59 ALMCETGPKA
+59 ALMCEEGPKA
-69 VPCDTCIQCQSALN
+69 VPCDTCTQCQSALN

-294 SYSILLIERFFKI
+294 VYSILLIERFFKI
-307 IMSSL
+307 IMSGL

-354 VLKPLNQNANAS
+354 VLKPLNQNANAF
-366 KQEPKSTEKIEQAE
+366 KQESKSADKIEKL
-380 RIEGTE
+380 E
-386 KKEKLETRENTET
+386 KKENAETP
-399 LQTLMLSAKDR
+399 QTPMLSAKDR

-431 EVFEKNIRFIDFDS
+431 AVFEKNIRFIDFDS

-450 TWESLATDKDKEL
+450 TWESLATHKDKEL

-483 NIKIALKHHLENKS
+483 NIKIALKNHSENKS
-497 TLETQEIKDFK
+497 ALEVVKEFK
-508 ISSLREKILP
+508 FPSLKP
-518 KPTIETTAETKEN
+518 KPTTETTAETKEN
-531 DTKEAVGKALQTKE
+531 DTKEVVE
-545 NDTKEAVG
+545 NDTKE
-553 KALQTKENDTKE
+553 KEIQENDTKE
-565 AVGKAL
+565 I
-571 QTKEND
+571 Q
-577 TKEAVG
+577 
-583 KALQTKENDTKE
+583 
-595 TKETQPKQAP
+595 ETQPKETP
-605 TALQEFMANHSE
+605 TALQEFMANHSD

>member
-195 SYETSALEK
+195 SYESSALEK

-275 ESVLEEMMLF
+275 EGVLEEMMLF

-294 SYSILLIERFFKI
+294 TYSILLIERFFKI

-345 LELEQSKES
+345 VELEQT
-354 VLKPLNQNANAS
+354 PFNQSPSISYNAP
-366 KQEPKSTEKIEQAE
+366 KQEFKNIEKREQREQIESIEKRESAE
-380 RIEGTE
+380 TP
-386 KKEKLETRENTET
+386 
-399 LQTLMLSAKDR
+399 QTPMLSAKDR
-410 IFHNLFKQVQT
+410 IFHNLFKRVQT

-431 EVFEKNIRFIDFDS
+431 VVFEKNIRFIDFDS

-483 NIKIALKHHLENKS
+483 SIKIALKHHLENKNAPE
-497 TLETQEIKDFK
+497 ETKEVKEFK
-508 ISSLREKILP
+508 FPFL
-518 KPTIETTAETKEN
+518 KPQPTTETTAEIKEKEVQKNEIKEKETKEN
-531 DTKEAVGKALQTKE
+531 DTKEVKE
-545 NDTKEAVG
+545 KEI
-553 KALQTKENDTKE
+553 Q
-565 AVGKAL
+565 
-571 QTKEND
+571 
-577 TKEAVG
+577 
-583 KALQTKENDTKE
+583 
-595 TKETQPKQAP
+595 ETQPKEAP

>member
-59 ALMCETGPKA
+59 ALMCEEGPKA
-69 VPCDTCIQCQSALN
+69 VPCDTCSQCQSALN

-307 IMSSL
+307 IMSGL
-312 SLLKEGANASFVL
+312 SLLKEGANTSFVL

-354 VLKPLNQNANAS
+354 AFQPLNQNANAF
-366 KQEPKSTEKIEQAE
+366 KQESAEKIEKPEKRESAE
-380 RIEGTE
+380 AP
-386 KKEKLETRENTET
+386 
-399 LQTLMLSAKDR
+399 QTPMLSVKDR

-431 EVFEKNIRFIDFDS
+431 AVFEKNIRFIDFDS

-450 TWESLATDKDKEL
+450 TWESLATHKDKEL

-483 NIKIALKHHLENKS
+483 NIKIALKNQNKS
-497 TLETQEIKDFK
+497 VLEVVKEFK
-508 ISSLREKILP
+508 FPSLKP
-518 KPTIETTAETKEN
+518 KPTTETTAETKEN
-531 DTKEAVGKALQTKE
+531 DTKE
-545 NDTKEAVG
+545 NDTKEI
-553 KALQTKENDTKE
+553 Q
-565 AVGKAL
+565 
-571 QTKEND
+571 
-577 TKEAVG
+577 
-583 KALQTKENDTKE
+583 
-595 TKETQPKQAP
+595 ETQPKETP
-605 TALQEFMANHSE
+605 TALQEFMANHSD
-617 LIEEIKSE
+617 LIEEIKNE

>member
-59 ALMCETGPKA
+59 ALMCEEGPKA

-195 SYETSALEK
+195 SYESSALEK

-345 LELEQSKES
+345 VELEQSKES

-386 KKEKLETRENTET
+386 KKEKLETRENAET
-399 LQTLMLSAKDR
+399 LQTPMLSAKDR

-431 EVFEKNIRFIDFDS
+431 AVFEKNIRFIDFDS

-450 TWESLATDKDKEL
+450 TWESLAADKDKEL

-497 TLETQEIKDFK
+497 AREETKEVKDFK
-508 ISSLREKILP
+508 ISSLREKILSQ
-518 KPTIETTAETKEN
+518 PTIETTAETKEN
-531 DTKEAVGKALQTKE
+531 DTKEAVGKVLQTKE
-545 NDTKEAVG
+545 NDTKEVQE
-553 KALQTKENDTKE
+553 KEIKENE
-565 AVGKAL
+565 
-571 QTKEND
+571 
-577 TKEAVG
+577 
-583 KALQTKENDTKE
+583 TKE
-595 TKETQPKQAP
+595 TKEAKPKEAP

>member
-59 ALMCETGPKA
+59 ALMCEEGPKA
-69 VPCDTCIQCQSALN
+69 VPCDTCTQCQSALN

-195 SYETSALEK
+195 SYEASALEK

-345 LELEQSKES
+345 VELEQSKES
-354 VLKPLNQNANAS
+354 VFKPINQNANAP
-366 KQEPKSTEKIEQAE
+366 KQEPKSAEKIEKL
-380 RIEGTE
+380 E
-386 KKEKLETRENTET
+386 KKENAETP
-399 LQTLMLSAKDR
+399 QTPMLSAKDR

-431 EVFEKNIRFIDFDS
+431 AVFEKNIRFIDFDS

-450 TWESLATDKDKEL
+450 TWESLATNKDKEL

-497 TLETQEIKDFK
+497 ALEVVKEFK
-508 ISSLREKILP
+508 FPYSKP
-518 KPTIETTAETKEN
+518 KPTTETTAETKEKEIKEAAEKE
-531 DTKEAVGKALQTKE
+531 TKEKEVQE
-545 NDTKEAVG
+545 NDTKEV
-553 KALQTKENDTKE
+553 Q
-565 AVGKAL
+565 
-571 QTKEND
+571 
-577 TKEAVG
+577 
-583 KALQTKENDTKE
+583 
-595 TKETQPKQAP
+595 ETQLKEAP
-605 TALQEFMANHSE
+605 TALQEFMANHSN

>member
-195 SYETSALEK
+195 SYENSALEK

-275 ESVLEEMMLF
+275 EGVLEEMMLF

-294 SYSILLIERFFKI
+294 TYSILLIERFFKI

-345 LELEQSKES
+345 VELEQA
-354 VLKPLNQNANAS
+354 PFNQSPSISYNAP
-366 KQEPKSTEKIEQAE
+366 KQEFKNIEKREQREQRESIE
-380 RIEGTE
+380 
-386 KKEKLETRENTET
+386 KRENTET
-399 LQTLMLSAKDR
+399 PQTPMLSAKDR

-431 EVFEKNIRFIDFDS
+431 AVFEKNIRFIDFDS

-483 NIKIALKHHLENKS
+483 NIKIALKNHLENKS
-497 TLETQEIKDFK
+497 TPEETKEVKDFK

-518 KPTIETTAETKEN
+518 KPTTETTAEMKEKEVQKNEIKEKETKEN
-531 DTKEAVGKALQTKE
+531 ETKEVQE
-545 NDTKEAVG
+545 NE
-553 KALQTKENDTKE
+553 
-565 AVGKAL
+565 
-571 QTKEND
+571 
-577 TKEAVG
+577 
-583 KALQTKENDTKE
+583 TKE
-595 TKETQPKQAP
+595 TKEAQPKEAP
-605 TALQEFMANHSE
+605 TALQEFMANHSN

>member
-59 ALMCETGPKA
+59 ALMCEEGPKA
-69 VPCDTCIQCQSALN
+69 VPCDTCTQCQSALN

-294 SYSILLIERFFKI
+294 TYSILLIERFFKI

-354 VLKPLNQNANAS
+354 AFQPLNQNANAF
-366 KQEPKSTEKIEQAE
+366 KQEITDKIEKPEKRESTE
-380 RIEGTE
+380 TP
-386 KKEKLETRENTET
+386 
-399 LQTLMLSAKDR
+399 QTPMLSAKDR

-431 EVFEKNIRFIDFDS
+431 AVFEKNIRFVDFDS

-450 TWESLATDKDKEL
+450 TWESLATNKDKEL

-483 NIKIALKHHLENKS
+483 NIKIALKNHSENKS
-497 TLETQEIKDFK
+497 TLEVVKEFK
-508 ISSLREKILP
+508 FPFSKP
-518 KPTIETTAETKEN
+518 KPTTETMAETKEKEIKEN
-531 DTKEAVGKALQTKE
+531 DTKEIQ
-545 NDTKEAVG
+545 
-553 KALQTKENDTKE
+553 
-565 AVGKAL
+565 
-571 QTKEND
+571 
-577 TKEAVG
+577 
-583 KALQTKENDTKE
+583 
-595 TKETQPKQAP
+595 ETQPKETP
-605 TALQEFMANHSE
+605 TALQEFMANHSD

>member
-117 RYKIF
+117 HYKIF

-195 SYETSALEK
+195 SYEASALEK

-275 ESVLEEMMLF
+275 EGVLEEMMLF

-294 SYSILLIERFFKI
+294 TYSILLIERFFKI

-345 LELEQSKES
+345 VELEQT
-354 VLKPLNQNANAS
+354 PFNQSPSISYNAP
-366 KQEPKSTEKIEQAE
+366 KQEFKNIEKREKIEQIESIEKRESAE
-380 RIEGTE
+380 TP
-386 KKEKLETRENTET
+386 
-399 LQTLMLSAKDR
+399 QTPMLSAKDR

-431 EVFEKNIRFIDFDS
+431 AVFEKNIRFIDFDS

-472 SIVDGVFGKGE
+472 GIVDGVFGKGE
-483 NIKIALKHHLENKS
+483 NIKIALKHHLENKNAPE
-497 TLETQEIKDFK
+497 ETKEVKDFK

-518 KPTIETTAETKEN
+518 KPTTETTAETKEKE
-531 DTKEAVGKALQTKE
+531 TKEAVKKALQTKE
-545 NDTKEAVG
+545 NDTKEV
-553 KALQTKENDTKE
+553 KEKE
-565 AVGKAL
+565 I
-571 QTKEND
+571 Q
-577 TKEAVG
+577 
-583 KALQTKENDTKE
+583 
-595 TKETQPKQAP
+595 ETQPKEAP
-605 TALQEFMANHSE
+605 TALQEFMANHSN

>member
-59 ALMCETGPKA
+59 ALMCEEGPKA
-69 VPCDTCIQCQSALN
+69 VPCDTCPQCQSALN

-109 TRYKPSFG
+109 TCYKPSFG

-307 IMSSL
+307 IMSGL

-354 VLKPLNQNANAS
+354 VFQPLNQNANAL
-366 KQEPKSTEKIEQAE
+366 KQESAEKIEKP
-380 RIEGTE
+380 E
-386 KKEKLETRENTET
+386 KRESAET
-399 LQTLMLSAKDR
+399 LQTPMLSAKDR

-431 EVFEKNIRFIDFDS
+431 AVFEKNIRFIDFDS

-450 TWESLATDKDKEL
+450 TWESLATHKDKEL

-483 NIKIALKHHLENKS
+483 NIKIALKNHSENKS
-497 TLETQEIKDFK
+497 TLEEIKEFK
-508 ISSLREKILP
+508 FPSLKP
-518 KPTIETTAETKEN
+518 KPTTEMTAETKEKEVQKNEIKEKEIKEN
-531 DTKEAVGKALQTKE
+531 DTKEVQ
-545 NDTKEAVG
+545 
-553 KALQTKENDTKE
+553 
-565 AVGKAL
+565 
-571 QTKEND
+571 
-577 TKEAVG
+577 
-583 KALQTKENDTKE
+583 
-595 TKETQPKQAP
+595 ETQPKETP
-605 TALQEFMANHSE
+605 TALQEFMANYSD